1 MTGTTPID
9 TIIQGDCLEE
19 MKKLPDRSIDAIVTD
34 PPAGIN
40 FMQKSWDGDKGGRNQ
55 WIAWMKDIAGECLRV
70 IKPGGHALVWALPR
84 TSHWTGMA
92 WEGAGWEPRD
102 KISHVF
108 GSGFPKSLDISKAID
123 KRARRDYVI
132 AAVELGFMPP
142 GRSYDDWTKESHS
155 PSDKWWEEFKKHLSP
170 EQWQEIERE
179 VIGKGTSGQTAIW
192 QDGGM
197 GDFDITAPA
206 TPAAKQW
213 AGFGTSLKPA
223 YENWWL
229 FQKPL
234 NTNTALYSN
243 IAKIKTLEVEL
254 CQLRSSVKIA
264 EKSSTSNLRDLGVEL
279 NSAQWTVEEKNN
291 TQDALS
297 AQTDMSRLESGMTSS
312 LNTVLSWK
320 SILEDLLAATK
331 TSTIGTAIDQ
341 IIDWRTLN
349 CCLSEI
355 TPAYIILVKLNLLG
369 QNSRVSTVVESLNAE
384 LWNLSGILALSARVR
399 ATYKESN
406 LLRNENGVLQ
416 SDWWLFRAPLDGCTI
431 AENVLRWGCG
441 GLNVDG
447 CRINPGEIVP
457 GGGRSYGACDGV
469 HEGWKRPAHADYE
482 SKPSHDLGR
491 FPSNLIHD
499 NSPAVLAEFAKAGER
514 TTGDRSGHR
523 NQPKTKNSYGVFAL
537 RNEAPS
543 KGDTGSASRFFM
555 ACEFTPADYAPMV
568 YYAKASRSER
578 EAGLDGMPARPPS
591 VAIPGDPTNKGQTGN
606 PYTTTSPTP
615 KTNFHP
621 TVKPLALMQY
631 LCKLITPPGGT
642 ILDPFGGSGTTGM
655 AAIKEGFH
663 YILIEKEPE
672 YCEIAR
678 KRIAAVPARLDRWA
692 EAVI

>member
-1 MTGTTPID
+1 MQDRDVPASKDTAEAERREGRGMIPLD

-92 WEGAGWEPRD
+92 WEEAGWEPRD

-108 GSGFPKSLDISKAID
+108 GSGFPKSLSIDKAID
-123 KRARRDYVI
+123 K
-132 AAVELGFMPP
+132 
-142 GRSYDDWTKESHS
+142 H
-155 PSDKWWEEFKKHLSP
+155 FKA
-170 EQWQEIERE
+170 ERE
-179 VIGKGTSGQTAIW
+179 VIGKSERHAGKAFQVDKGWNENNLKSDDI
-192 QDGGM
+192 
-197 GDFDITAPA
+197 DITAPA

-213 AGFGTSLKPA
+213 TGFGTSLKPA

-291 TQDALS
+291 IQDALS

-431 AENVLRWGCG
+431 AENVLRWSTGA
-441 GLNVDG
+441 LNIDQ
-447 CRINPGEIVP
+447 CRISTSDNLNGGAYANTGIERNDGWGMQRAGAGE
-457 GGGRSYGACDGV
+457 Y
-469 HEGWKRPAHADYE
+469 KQPA
-482 SKPSHDLGR
+482 GR
-491 FPSNLIHD
+491 FPANLIHD
-499 NSPAVLAEFAKAGER
+499 GSPAVLAEFAKAGER
-514 TTGDRSGHR
+514 KSGAR
-523 NQPKTKNSYGVFAL
+523 
-537 RNEAPS
+537 PS
-543 KGDTGSASRFFM
+543 KRNHSIFDSREPMECGERIEFDSGSASRFFM
-555 ACEFTPADYAPMV
+555 ACEFTPADYAPIV
-568 YYAKASRSER
+568 YYAKASKSDRGE
-578 EAGLDGMPARPPS
+578 
-591 VAIPGDPTNKGQTGN
+591 GN
-606 PYTTTSPTP
+606 TH
-615 KTNFHP
+615 N
-621 TVKPLALMQY
+621 TVKPTSLIRY
-631 LCKLITPPGGT
+631 LCRLITPPGGT
-642 ILDPFGGSGTTGM
+642 ILDPFGGSGTTGL
-655 AAIKEGFH
+655 AAIEEGFH
-663 YILIEKEPE
+663 YILIEQQEE

-692 EAVI
+692 GADA